1 MRTKTV
7 PLRATSDYSF
17 SETLNFL
24 ITNRIPRAASTRLM
38 GKLSRVRNPLFTKI
52 ALKIWKTFSED
63 MRLDEASTQE
73 FATLHDCFTRQLK
86 AEARHVANA
95 FDAITSPC
103 DAIVGAHGSI
113 QDFEVLQVKGLP
125 YQLSELV
132 HDSIDLERY
141 RNGRFVTLRIKSS
154 MYHHIHAP
162 ASCSTEKIHYIS
174 GDTWNVNP
182 ATLKRVDKLFCRNE
196 RAVIELDLNQHQGH
210 IALVPVAA
218 ILVASMRFKG
228 LAYPLNLQYRGTNT
242 LPHENTFDK
251 GERLGNFEHGSTI
264 VMLTSKDFSFLPNIK
279 EEQRINMGEALMQ
292 AHLPVTQ
299 SKQG

>member
-1 MRTKTV
+1 MQTKTV
-7 PLRATSDYSF
+7 PLRTASDYSF

-38 GKLSRVRNPLFTKI
+38 GKLSRVRNPVFTRI
-52 ALKIWKTFSED
+52 ALKLWKTFSED
-63 MRLDEASTQE
+63 MRLDEATTQK

-86 AEARHVANA
+86 TEARPISH
-95 FDAITSPC
+95 AIDMVTSPC
-103 DAIVGAHGSI
+103 DAIVGAHGNI
-113 QDFEVLQVKGLP
+113 RDLELLQVKGLP
-125 YQLSELV
+125 YQLDELV
-132 HDSIDLERY
+132 HGTVDLEKY

-154 MYHHIHAP
+154 MYHHMHAP
-162 ASCSTEKIHYIS
+162 ASCRTQKIHYIS

-182 ATLKRVDKLFCRNE
+182 ATLKRIDKLFCRNE
-196 RAVIELDLNQHQGH
+196 RAVIELELSDHAGH

-228 LAYPLNLQYRGTNT
+228 LEYPLNLQYRGPNT
-242 LPHENTFDK
+242 LPFQHEFSK

-264 VMLTSKDFSFLPNIK
+264 VMLTSEDFSFLPDIK
-279 EEQRINMGEALMQ
+279 EGQRINMGEALMQ
-292 AHLPVTQ
+292 AHLPTTQ

>member
-1 MRTKTV
+1 MQTKTA
-7 PLRATSDYSF
+7 PLRAASDYSF

-38 GKLSRVRNPLFTKI
+38 GKLSRVRNPFFTRI
-52 ALKIWKTFSED
+52 ALKIWKTFSENI
-63 MRLDEASTQE
+63 RLDEATTQE

-86 AEARHVANA
+86 AEARPVANA
-95 FDAITSPC
+95 VDAITSPC
-103 DAIVGAHGSI
+103 DAIVGAHGNI
-113 QDFEVLQVKGLP
+113 QDLEVLQVKGLP

-132 HDSIDLERY
+132 HDSIDLEKY

-154 MYHHIHAP
+154 MYHHMHAP
-162 ASCSTEKIHYIS
+162 ASCSTENIHYIS

-182 ATLKRVDKLFCRNE
+182 ATLKRVDKLFCRND
-196 RAVIELDLNQHQGH
+196 RAVIELDLNQHPGH
-210 IALVPVAA
+210 ITLIPVAA

-228 LAYPLNLQYRGTNT
+228 LEYPLNLQYRGPNT
-242 LPHENTFDK
+242 LPYENTFDK

-264 VMLTSKDFSFLPNIK
+264 VMLTSKDFSFLPGIK
-279 EEQRINMGEALMQ
+279 EGQRINMGEALMQ